1 MRFALLISIA
11 PLILILATPLLA
23 QAEANLP
30 VDQEFTDGETLV
42 DGRGVNKPSSTVT
55 KGSSPA
61 PAATAE
67 RFPAQAA
74 TAGTPLDSL
83 PGALTRAD
91 KPDQTILGKVLG
103 LLRPTK
109 KDLRKAFNDDAALGA
124 ATKPRAGSH

>member
-11 PLILILATPLLA
+11 PLILILAAPLLA
-23 QAEANLP
+23 QAEDNLP
-30 VDQEFTDGETLV
+30 VDQEFTDEEKLV
-42 DGRGVNKPSSTVT
+42 DRLSVNKPSSVAT

-61 PAATAE
+61 PASAAE

-74 TAGTPLDSL
+74 TAGTSLDVS
-83 PGALTRAD
+83 PVAATKVD
-91 KPDQTILGKVLG
+91 KPEQTILGKVLG

-124 ATKPRAGSH
+124 ANKPRAGSR